1 MSNLPKTAEL
11 VIIGG
16 GVIGTSIAY
25 ELAKRGMKD
34 IVLVEGDTISSGS
47 TGRCGGGIRAQWST
61 PENVRLAMASVER
74 FKSLESE
81 LETELEFEQG
91 GYLILAHSDQELQQ
105 FESNVKM
112 QKSLNLD
119 VELITP
125 SQAKEIVPSLNIE
138 KITGATWCPSD
149 GSINPFLLNFAYA
162 RAARQ
167 KGVKIFQHTKVIGIE
182 HKAQKITGINTD
194 QGKISTNQLVNAAG
208 GYAGFIGKLVGL
220 DLPVVP
226 HRHEILATEQ
236 INRFFKNMI
245 MSFEYNLYF
254 RQVMDGGIVGGQT
267 NPGELP
273 GTDIKSGLTFLKEM
287 SVKLTHFIPKLK
299 QVKVIRQWAG
309 LYCTSPDAQPI
320 LGKIENL
327 AGYYQAIGFSGHG
340 LMLAPRT
347 AVLMANCIADP
358 DFQDEDLSRLN
369 VDRFKHG
376 IVSGER
382 SVV

>member
-1 MSNLPKTAEL
+1 MSKFPKTADL

-25 ELAKRGMKD
+25 ELAKRGMKN
-34 IVLVEGDTISSGS
+34 IVLVEADTISSGS

-81 LETELEFEQG
+81 LETDLEFEQG
-91 GYLILAHSDQELQQ
+91 GYLILAHSNQELKQ
-105 FESNVKM
+105 FENNVKM
-112 QKSLNLD
+112 QRSLNLD
-119 VELITP
+119 VELID
-125 SQAKEIVPSLNIE
+125 SQQAKEIVPSLNIE
-138 KITGATWCPSD
+138 KITGATWCSSD

-162 RAARQ
+162 QAARQ
-167 KGVKIFQHTKVIGIE
+167 KGVKIFQQTRVIGIE
-182 HKAQKITGINTD
+182 HKSNKITGILTD
-194 QGKISTNQLVNAAG
+194 KGKISTNQMVNAAG
-208 GYAGFIGKLVGL
+208 GYAGFIGEMAGL
-220 DLPVVP
+220 ELPVVP

-254 RQVMDGGIVGGQT
+254 RQVVDGGIVGGQT

-273 GTDIKSGLTFLKEM
+273 GTDLKSGLTFLKEM
-287 SVKLTHFIPKLK
+287 SVKLTHFIPKLRG
-299 QVKVIRQWAG
+299 VKVIRQWAG

-320 LGKIENL
+320 LGKIDNL

-347 AVLMANCIADP
+347 AVLMANCITDP

-369 VDRFKHG
+369 LNRFKHG
-376 IVSGER
+376 VISGER